1 MLREI
6 PLPGHT
12 VGPKQLE
19 DLEGLQVQM
28 VSEQVDLTLVRENK
42 QSFLDVSVT
51 FMMKNHGDTDV
62 TMGVCYPIG
71 PKNNMVSFEAE
82 TDGAIHK
89 LELRKEAERDVSPGP
104 YVLKLPV
111 WFYDWEATFPAGHS
125 CIHKVRYR
133 VNLAGAS
140 RTGYTVSTG
149 GPWKGKIEKSIVT
162 LTGSAE
168 AWSYV
173 RAFGPAGAE
182 ESGERLVWRYH
193 DYDPAPQHDIWI
205 NYKGLTLEAEVAN
218 ARKLAHHWNQKLGLC
233 TLLRHAH
240 YSTGKLSHD
249 QTQWRDYRAA
259 LHDLINEAK
268 PIDDKVGMPRTEVQ
282 KVKLPP
288 EG

>member
-1 MLREI
+1 
-6 PLPGHT
+6 
-12 VGPKQLE
+12 
-19 DLEGLQVQM
+19 M

-51 FMMKNHGDTDV
+51 FMMKNHGSKDV

-82 TDGAIHK
+82 TDGTIHK
-89 LELRKEAERDVSPGP
+89 LELREEARNRRSEENRVRTAA
-104 YVLKLPV
+104 V
-111 WFYDWEATFPAGHS
+111 WFYDWEATFPAGQS

-133 VNLAGAS
+133 LDLRGAS

-173 RAFGPAGAE
+173 RAFGPVGAE

-193 DYDPAPQHDIWI
+193 DYDPAPEHDIWI
-205 NYKGLTLEAEVAN
+205 NYKTAPLAMEVATERSLSQFWN
-218 ARKLAHHWNQKLGLC
+218 HRLALC
-233 TLLRHAH
+233 GLLRHAH
-240 YSTGKLSHD
+240 FSAGKLTHT
-249 QTQWRDYRAA
+249 QAQWREYRAA
-259 LHDLINEAK
+259 LAALISEHK
-268 PIDDKVGMPRTEVQ
+268 VDGDQVGMPRTEVQ